1 MKKKRTAKG
10 KHHRT
15 KGRTERERKRGR
27 KSGNQGNHLDI
38 EPPLPLPPVGCEMKS
53 EIDAVLRSS
62 SFPSFPPP
70 FQQCLISGTAFSA
83 LATGLSVTRLVPQA
97 SCLMPYA
104 MCLACHVP
112 QPSHTLLQAVCLIW
126 FWLLY
131 FAAALFF
138 FRFPLFL
145 FFAVLFPFAID
156 VPVAESPALSLL
168 LLLLLLCSGN
178 FFSAVVCILIRQ
190 KAARTVT
197 GSTANT
203 FVCHLCVCLYCVC
216 TFVHPF
222 DARPKPQYDN
232 G

>member
-1 MKKKRTAKG
+1 MNAEPSQQHKRHEKETHSERQTSQNEG
-10 KHHRT
+10 
-15 KGRTERERKRGR
+15 EDRERKGVRGG

-38 EPPLPLPPVGCEMKS
+38 EPPLPLPPAGCEMKS

-62 SFPSFPPP
+62 SSFPS
-70 FQQCLISGTAFSA
+70 FQQCLISGTAFSS

-97 SCLMPYA
+97 SCRMPCA

-138 FRFPLFL
+138 FRFPLF

-156 VPVAESPALSLL
+156 VPVAESPALFLL
-168 LLLLLLCSGN
+168 LLLLLRSGN

-203 FVCHLCVCLYCVC
+203 FVCHLCAQCMY
-216 TFVHPF
+216 F
-222 DARPKPQYDN
+222 RSSI
-232 G
+232 

>member
-15 KGRTERERKRGR
+15 KGKTERERERERERGKGGEWESR
-27 KSGNQGNHLDI
+27 ESFRHRAATASAASWLRN
-38 EPPLPLPPVGCEMKS
+38 
-53 EIDAVLRSS
+53 EIRNRRCPSLLFFIPILCSS
-62 SFPSFPPP
+62 
-70 FQQCLISGTAFSA
+70 FQQCLISGTAFSS

-97 SCLMPYA
+97 SCRMPCA

-138 FRFPLFL
+138 FRFPLF
-145 FFAVLFPFAID
+145 FPVLFPFAID
-156 VPVAESPALSLL
+156 VPVADSPALFLL
-168 LLLLLLCSGN
+168 LLLRLRSGN

-203 FVCHLCVCLYCVC
+203 FVCHLCAQCMY
-216 TFVHPF
+216 F
-222 DARPKPQYDN
+222 RSSI
-232 G
+232 